1 MDIQRDGLL
10 TAIIYLLGI
19 LSCLSIVT
27 KTTAFLLLYLRPSK
41 LHRYLHDT
49 SGKPAWALVT
59 GASDGIGKQFSIEL
73 ASHGF
78 NVVLHGRN
86 PTKLAAVKDDLARQF
101 PGREFRSLIADA
113 SAIACNNCRG
123 QGKSHQVDDVA
134 SQAKNKS
141 TPPVDFEG
149 IAASLTDIN
158 LTVLINNAGGNMADP
173 SAPLYQFLQD
183 TPEARLVNNVNLNAV
198 FPLVLQSKLLPQLM
212 RNSPSLIINIGS
224 LSDNG
229 LPMLASY
236 ASSKTFL
243 NTLSRII
250 SHELTLQGRP
260 GGDVEVFAA
269 RVGETTATSSNS
281 HPASLFKPDARTV
294 ARAVLAR
301 VGCGLPAVV
310 ADLPNA
316 LLQSLLGLMPGFVR
330 DRAFLGVIRTK
341 WMADQER
348 IKKSG

>member
-10 TAIIYLLGI
+10 TAIIYILGI
-19 LSCLSIVT
+19 LSCLSITT

-59 GASDGIGKQFSIEL
+59 GASDGMGKQFSIGL

-123 QGKSHQVDDVA
+123 QGRSHQVDGVA

-183 TPEARLVNNVNLNAV
+183 APEARLVNNVNLNAV

-250 SHELTLQGRP
+250 SHELTLQGGP

-316 LLQSLLGLMPGFVR
+316 LLQALLGLMPGFAR
-330 DRAFLGVIRTK
+330 DRALLGVIRTR